1 MAICLCPDVPSLRS
15 PVQFVVLRHASER
28 ERLSNT
34 ARWGALALEGTIVVE
49 HGLPGP
55 PTDDRILSTPGAV
68 LLFPERL
75 AFPERGA
82 SDDAGVPFVG
92 TSTASAAAPV
102 PALVIVP
109 DGTWTQ
115 ARRMVQRI
123 APLRTMPRLAL
134 PSPPPAV
141 RLRRPPGGGMST
153 LEAMAA
159 ALALFGEPET
169 AARLYG
175 LHAAGV
181 ERILRLKGTW
191 DPGCEG

>member
-1 MAICLCPDVPSLRS
+1 VPSLRS
-15 PVQFVVLRHASER
+15 AIRFVVLRHASER

-34 ARWGALALEGTIVVE
+34 ARWGALALEGTVIVE

-55 PTDDRILSTPGAV
+55 PTEDAILATPGAV
-68 LLFPERL
+68 LLFPDRL
-75 AFPERGA
+75 AFPERH
-82 SDDAGVPFVG
+82 AGEPR
-92 TSTASAAAPV
+92 TEEPRPAAP
-102 PALVIVP
+102 PAPAARPPLVIVP

-115 ARRMVQRI
+115 ARRMVQRL

-153 LEAMAA
+153 LEAMAG
-159 ALALFGEPET
+159 ALALFGEPEA
-169 AARLYG
+169 AARLHA

-191 DPGCEG
+191 APGCEA